1 MTMLRIAAVA
11 AAALLGAAV
20 SASAGDQGDPGQDC
34 GVSTPEMVDCLNAQT
49 AQWDKRLNAAYK
61 AALDAALPKQREQ
74 LRAAQR
80 LWIQYRD
87 ANCTYYA
94 MGEGSIARIEAAACM
109 QRTTRA
115 RAEELSSGGAGA
127 DNPGKE
133 DRD

>member
-1 MTMLRIAAVA
+1 MLRIVAVA

-49 AQWDKRLNAAYK
+49 AQWDKKLNAVYK
-61 AALDAALPKQREQ
+61 SVLDAALPKQREQ

-80 LWIQYRD
+80 LWVQYRD
-87 ANCTYYA
+87 ANCAYYY
-94 MGEGSIARIEAAACM
+94 MGEGSIARVEATEC
-109 QRTTRA
+109 TRRMTKA
-115 RAEELSSGGAGA
+115 RALELE
-127 DNPGKE
+127 GKE

>member
-74 LRAAQR
+74 LRVAQR

-109 QRTTRA
+109 QRMTKA
-115 RAEELSSGGAGA
+115 RAEELSSGGAGP